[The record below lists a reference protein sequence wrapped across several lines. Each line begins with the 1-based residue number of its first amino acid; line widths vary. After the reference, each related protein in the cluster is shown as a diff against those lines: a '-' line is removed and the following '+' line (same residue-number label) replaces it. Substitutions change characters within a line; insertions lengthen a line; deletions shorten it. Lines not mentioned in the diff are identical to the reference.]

1 MINDPNRALFTYQSP
16 MLPQN
21 LGPVEVR
28 VLGALI
34 EKALSTPEHY
44 PLSLNALTNACNQ
57 SSNRNPVLALDE
69 GSVLGAVDILRR
81 LGLVRSFQGIGSRV
95 PKFQHLLEEECE
107 LSREEVAVL
116 CVLALRGPQTSS
128 EVRSRAARLMS
139 TDHPDGID
147 AAVEALM
154 ARTPS
159 PAVTRLARQPGQKEA
174 RYAHLLAGDVTYE
187 EVDALP
193 AQVVATDRISA
204 LEELTRDLQGE
215 VANLRAQLAD
225 FRRQFE

>member
-1 MINDPNRALFTYQSP
+1 

-28 VLGALI
+28 VLGSLI

-57 SSNRNPVLALDE
+57 SSNRNPVMALDE

-107 LSREEVAVL
+107 LSREDVAVL

-174 RYAHLLAGDVTYE
+174 RYAHLLAGEVTYE

-215 VANLRAQLAD
+215 VADLRAQLAD

>member
-1 MINDPNRALFTYQSP
+1 

-28 VLGALI
+28 VLGSLI